1 MFLAPILKAAF
12 LGIILVV
19 AAESRFA
26 AVAFILFAIVFYF
39 RHFFNIRRFFYS
51 FAVLSAI
58 SLIAVKLFGGW
69 STGIG
74 AVSGI
79 LFFVLF
85 GVKDLAFVK
94 RREIY
99 YFFNCFLFL
108 AVFGL
113 FFGADKSHFFILKY
127 LAASAAV
134 FLLSAELLDFMLP
147 ALVGVK
153 KNLVIG
159 VFALSAVQ
167 FLWAVAFLPI
177 GFANSAALMAVIVL
191 FLEDFIVHHFS
202 GTLNRRLILRNA
214 TAFLILILAIFAASE
229 WTI

>member
-1 MFLAPILKAAF
+1 MFLAPILKSAV
-12 LGIILVV
+12 LGILLA
-19 AAESRFA
+19 AAEFPFA
-26 AVAFILFAIVFYF
+26 SAVFVASAFIFYF
-39 RHFFNIRRFFYS
+39 RHFFNIRQFFYS

-58 SLIAVKLFGGW
+58 SLIAVKSFSGW
-69 STGIG
+69 SAVVG
-74 AVSGI
+74 AVAAI

-85 GVKDLAFVK
+85 GVKDLIFVK

-99 YFFNCFLFL
+99 YFFNCFLLL
-108 AVFGL
+108 AVFGF
-113 FFGADKSHFFILKY
+113 FFGADKQHFFIFKY

-134 FLLSAELLDFMLP
+134 FLLSAELLNFMLP

-153 KNLVIG
+153 KNLVVG

-167 FLWAVAFLPI
+167 FLWTVAFLPI
-177 GFANSAALMAVIVL
+177 GFANSAALMTVIVL

>member
-12 LGIILVV
+12 LGIILAA

-26 AVAFILFAIVFYF
+26 AATFVAAALIFYF
-39 RHFFNIRRFFYS
+39 RHFFDTRRFFYS
-51 FAVLSAI
+51 FAVLSAV
-58 SLIAVKLFGGW
+58 SLIAVKAFNGW
-69 STGIG
+69 SIG
-74 AVSGI
+74 VGAASGI

-85 GVKDLAFVK
+85 GIKDLAFVK

-99 YFFNCFLFL
+99 YFFNCFLLL

-113 FFGADKSHFFILKY
+113 FFGADKQHFFIFKY

-134 FLLSAELLDFMLP
+134 FLLSAELLNLMLP

-153 KNLVIG
+153 KNLVAG

-177 GFANSAALMAVIVL
+177 GFANSAALMTVIVL

>member
-1 MFLAPILKAAF
+1 MFSAPILKSAV
-12 LGIILVV
+12 LGILL
-19 AAESRFA
+19 A
-26 AVAFILFAIVFYF
+26 AVEFPFASVVFVASALIFYF

-51 FAVLSAI
+51 FAVLSVI
-58 SLIAVKLFGGW
+58 SLIAVKSFSGW
-69 STGIG
+69 SAVIG
-74 AVSGI
+74 VVAAI

-85 GVKDLAFVK
+85 GVKDLIFVK

-99 YFFNCFLFL
+99 YFFNCLLFL

-113 FFGADKSHFFILKY
+113 FFGADKQHFFIFKY

-134 FLLSAELLDFMLP
+134 FLLSTELLSFMLP
-147 ALVGVK
+147 ALVGAK
-153 KNLVIG
+153 KNLVAG
-159 VFALSAVQ
+159 VFAFSTVQ

-177 GFANSAALMAVIVL
+177 GFLNSAALMTVIVL

-214 TAFLILILAIFAASE
+214 TAFLILIMAIFAASE